1 MNPSQAPYFV
11 AVAYAVIVAAVGI
24 FGFQT
29 LPPRFMDLFLVGI
42 AFVTA
47 RWSWRPALVL
57 YVLSLVTAA
66 WLLPPRNSLWCRR
79 GMISFVWR
87 CTGLHRLRSSS
98 PLSMRGRVDMTDTR
112 NQFGALST
120 CRLIDR
126 AVCHQPGP
134 VTMIGP
140 DRQPPL
146 GKPSSLSLRIAV
158 ALTGL
163 FGGSSM
169 TRTF

>member
-66 WLLPPRNSLWCRR
+66 WVLPPRNS
-79 GMISFVWR
+79 FVVSE
-87 CTGLHRLRSSS
+87 GYDQLRMA
-98 PLSMRGRVDMTDTR
+98 LY
-112 NQFGALST
+112 GA
-120 CRLIDR
+120 
-126 AVCHQPGP
+126 
-134 VTMIGP
+134 
-140 DRQPPL
+140 
-146 GKPSSLSLRIAV
+146 SSLAVIIAIEY
-158 ALTGL
+158 ARARGHD
-163 FGGSSM
+163 
-169 TRTF
+169 